1 MLAAHVSYEGEVGPF
16 TRLSSLPLGT
26 VVALTSADGSVR
38 RYAVRSVRRAAK
50 DALDR
55 AGLFR
60 TDGPPVLVMV
70 TCGGAYDPA
79 THSFADNVVA
89 TATPV

>member
-1 MLAAHVSYEGEVGPF
+1 MPTAACAA
-16 TRLSSLPLGT
+16 TRCAPC
-26 VVALTSADGSVR
+26 AAP
-38 RYAVRSVRRAAK
+38 AK